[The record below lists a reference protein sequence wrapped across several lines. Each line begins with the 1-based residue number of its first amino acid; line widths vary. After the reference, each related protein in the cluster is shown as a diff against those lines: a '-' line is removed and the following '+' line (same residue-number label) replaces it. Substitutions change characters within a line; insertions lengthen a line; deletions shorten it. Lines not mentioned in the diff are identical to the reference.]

1 MNGEILE
8 VALLE
13 QERKGQDMGVPNN
26 YTGKKK
32 DGEVLNYPE
41 TK

>member
-26 YTGKKK
+26 YTGEKK
-32 DGEVLNYPE
+32 GWGSAELS
-41 TK
+41 